1 METIKL
7 LEESFLW
14 VKGISETIINE
25 AKEETGAILKIFLA
39 TLAVSILGNM
49 LVVKPKISEWG
60 VIAAGEGVIGAGE
73 SNSNESR
80 TRI

>member
-49 LVVKPKISEWG
+49 LVVKPKISE
-60 VIAAGEGVIGAGE
+60 
-73 SNSNESR
+73 
-80 TRI
+80 

>member
-1 METIKL
+1 M
-7 LEESFLW
+7 
-14 VKGISETIINE
+14 
-25 AKEETGAILKIFLA
+25 AILD
-39 TLAVSILGNM
+39 VSILGNM
-49 LVVKPKISEWG
+49 LAVKPKISEWG

>member
-25 AKEETGAILKIFLA
+25 TKEETGAILKIFLA
-39 TLAVSILGNM
+39 TLAVSMLGNM
-49 LVVKPKISEWG
+49 LVVKPKISE
-60 VIAAGEGVIGAGE
+60 
-73 SNSNESR
+73 
-80 TRI
+80 

>member
-14 VKGISETIINE
+14 VKGISETITNE

-39 TLAVSILGNM
+39 TLAVSMLGNM
-49 LVVKPKISEWG
+49 LVVKPKISE
-60 VIAAGEGVIGAGE
+60 
-73 SNSNESR
+73 
-80 TRI
+80 

>member
-25 AKEETGAILKIFLA
+25 AKEETGAILKNFLA
-39 TLAVSILGNM
+39 TLAVSMLGNM
-49 LVVKPKISEWG
+49 LVVKPKISE
-60 VIAAGEGVIGAGE
+60 
-73 SNSNESR
+73 
-80 TRI
+80 

>member
-39 TLAVSILGNM
+39 TLAVSMLGNM

-73 SNSNESR
+73 SKSNESR